1 MSLLR
6 PSGRR
11 RQQPVVEPVERAD
24 VREYRY
30 VLATADFETLAR
42 LHRQALDILDPL
54 VRANILRA
62 AQQRLLSGLD
72 LTVDDRVQIAHLVTV
87 GEVRTPGILRAGL
100 VEPALMRLAHAVV
113 RDATDE
119 GLLGGYENWDG
130 RDADQQES
138 AMRLT
143 RHLWGD
149 PLVS

>member
-11 RQQPVVEPVERAD
+11 REQPVVEPVERAE

-30 VLATADFETLAR
+30 VLATADFEALDR
-42 LHRQALDILDPL
+42 LHRQALEILDPL

-62 AQQRLLSGLD
+62 AQERLLTGLD
-72 LTVDDRVQIAHLVTV
+72 LTVDDRTQIAHLITV

-100 VEPALMRLAHAVV
+100 MEPALMRLAHAVV

-119 GLLGGYENWDG
+119 GLLGGYADWDG
-130 RDADQQES
+130 QDLDQQES
-138 AMRLT
+138 ARRLT
-143 RHLWGD
+143 RRLWGD

>member
-11 RQQPVVEPVERAD
+11 RAQPVVEPVERAD

-30 VLATADFETLAR
+30 VLATADFEALDR
-42 LHRQALDILDPL
+42 LHRQALRILDPL

-72 LTVDDRVQIAHLVTV
+72 LTVDDRAQIAHLITV

-119 GLLGGYENWDG
+119 GLLGGYEDWDG
-130 RDADQQES
+130 RDPDQQES

-149 PLVS
+149 PLRS

>member
-6 PSGRR
+6 PSRR
-11 RQQPVVEPVERAD
+11 SREHAVVEPVERAD

-42 LHRQALDILDPL
+42 LHRHALEILDPL

-87 GEVRTPGILRAGL
+87 GEIRTPGIMLAGL
-100 VEPALMRLAHAVV
+100 GGPALMRLAHAVV

-119 GLLGGYENWDG
+119 GLLGGYEDWDG
-130 RDADQQES
+130 QDAHQQES
-138 AMRLT
+138 AVRLT

-149 PLVS
+149 ALLS

>member
-11 RQQPVVEPVERAD
+11 REQPVVEPVERAE

-30 VLATADFETLAR
+30 VLATADFETLDR
-42 LHRQALDILDPL
+42 LHRQALEILDPL

-62 AQQRLLSGLD
+62 AQERLLTGLD
-72 LTVDDRVQIAHLVTV
+72 LTVDDRTQIAHLITV

-100 VEPALMRLAHAVV
+100 MEPALMRLAHAVV

-119 GLLGGYENWDG
+119 GLLGGYEDWDG
-130 RDADQQES
+130 RDLDQQES
-138 AMRLT
+138 ARRLT
-143 RHLWGD
+143 RRLWGD